1 MNWPNGMN
9 YGHSNWTNR
18 MPRTSAHHDGG
29 WLYVER
35 PHRRGGRVLLACL
48 ALALVG
54 VVLAGI

>member
-1 MNWPNGMN
+1 MNWSGQN
-9 YGHSNWTNR
+9 YGHSNWTGV
-18 MPRTSAHHDGG
+18 MPRTSTHHDGG

-35 PHRRGGRVLLACL
+35 PQRRVSRVLLACL